1 MHRSRRASRQANLL
15 GALAIA
21 VVDRLHQARAD
32 DDGRGLT
39 ATAALNHLRLR
50 PGHNIDFL
58 ARLLH
63 ISHPAAVRLV
73 DRLEADGLLER
84 RPDEDDTRSRALVLT
99 PAGQRAALAA
109 ARKRLKILDQM
120 LSPLTAAERRQLE
133 PVMEKLLGALTA
145 DRWDARHI
153 CRLCDIPACAMPAC
167 PVDRA
172 VPEPGLPIHAAAAAR
187 TKPRASTLAPGQVRP
202 H

>member
-1 MHRSRRASRQANLL
+1 MHTPRRASREANLL

-21 VVDRLHQARAD
+21 VADRLHEARAG

-50 PGHNIDFL
+50 PGQNIDFL

-63 ISHPAAVRLV
+63 ISHPATVRLV
-73 DRLEADGLLER
+73 NRLEAEGLVER
-84 RPDEDDTRSRALVLT
+84 RPDEDDARSRALVLT

-109 ARKRLKILDQM
+109 ARKRLEVLDQM

-133 PVMEKLLGALTA
+133 PALEKLLGALTT

-153 CRLCDIPACAMPAC
+153 CRLCDLPTCQIPAC
-167 PVDRA
+167 PVDQA
-172 VPEPGLPIHAAAAAR
+172 IPEPGVPIHAA
-187 TKPRASTLAPGQVRP
+187 PVTLQ
-202 H
+202 

>member
-1 MHRSRRASRQANLL
+1 MHISRRAARQANLL

-50 PGHNIDFL
+50 PGQNIDFL

-63 ISHPAAVRLV
+63 ISHPATVRLIS
-73 DRLEADGLLER
+73 RLEAEGLVER
-84 RPDEDDTRSRALVLT
+84 QPDENDARSRALVLT

-109 ARKRLKILDQM
+109 ARQRLEILGQM
-120 LSPLTAAERRQLE
+120 LSPLTPAERRQLE
-133 PVMEKLLGALTA
+133 PVLEKLLGALTT

-153 CRLCDIPACAMPAC
+153 CRLCDLPACQLPVC
-167 PVDRA
+167 PVDQA
-172 VPEPGLPIHAAAAAR
+172 IPEPGLPIRAA
-187 TKPRASTLAPGQVRP
+187 PVAPQ
-202 H
+202 

>member
-1 MHRSRRASRQANLL
+1 MHTSRRASRQANLL

-50 PGHNIDFL
+50 PGQNIDFL

-63 ISHPAAVRLV
+63 ISHPATVRLV
-73 DRLEADGLLER
+73 NRLQAEGLVER
-84 RPDEDDTRSRALVLT
+84 RPDEDDARSRALVLT

-109 ARKRLKILDQM
+109 ARKRLEVLDQM

-133 PVMEKLLGALTA
+133 PVLEKLLSALTI

-153 CRLCDIPACAMPAC
+153 CRLCDFPTCEMPAC

-172 VPEPGLPIHAAAAAR
+172 IPEPGLPILTAAV
-187 TKPRASTLAPGQVRP
+187 TPQ
-202 H
+202 

>member
-1 MHRSRRASRQANLL
+1 MRQE
-15 GALAIA
+15 
-21 VVDRLHQARAD
+21 ARAD

-50 PGHNIDFL
+50 PGQNIDFL

-63 ISHPAAVRLV
+63 ISHPATVRLV
-73 DRLEADGLLER
+73 NRLEADGLVER
-84 RPDEDDTRSRALVLT
+84 RPDEDDGRSRALVLT

-109 ARKRLKILDQM
+109 ARKRLEVLNQM

-133 PVMEKLLGALTA
+133 PVLEKLLGALTT

-153 CRLCDIPACAMPAC
+153 CRLCDFPTCQMPAC

-172 VPEPGLPIHAAAAAR
+172 VPEPGLPTRAAAA
-187 TKPRASTLAPGQVRP
+187 TPQ
-202 H
+202 

>member
-1 MHRSRRASRQANLL
+1 MHTSRRASRQANLL

-21 VVDRLHQARAD
+21 VVDRLHEARAD

-39 ATAALNHLRLR
+39 AAAALNHLRLR
-50 PGHNIDFL
+50 PGQNIDFL

-63 ISHPAAVRLV
+63 ISHPATVRLV
-73 DRLEADGLLER
+73 NRLEAEGLVER
-84 RPDEDDTRSRALVLT
+84 RPDDDDARSRALVLT

-109 ARKRLKILDQM
+109 ARKRLQVLGQM
-120 LSPLTAAERRQLE
+120 LSPLTTAERRQLE
-133 PVMEKLLGALTA
+133 PVIEKLLSTLTS

-153 CRLCDIPACAMPAC
+153 CRLCDIPTCQMPAC

-172 VPEPGLPIHAAAAAR
+172 IPEPGLPIHAAAIAR
-187 TKPRASTLAPGQVRP
+187 Q
-202 H
+202 

>member
-1 MHRSRRASRQANLL
+1 MHTSRRASRQANLL
-15 GALAIA
+15 GALAVA

-50 PGHNIDFL
+50 PGQNIDFL

-63 ISHPAAVRLV
+63 ISHPATVRLV
-73 DRLEADGLLER
+73 DR
-84 RPDEDDTRSRALVLT
+84 RPDEDDARSRTLVLT

-109 ARKRLKILDQM
+109 AGQRLEVLGQM

-133 PVMEKLLGALTA
+133 PVLEKMLGAVTT
-145 DRWDARHI
+145 DRWDARHL
-153 CRLCDIPACAMPAC
+153 CRLCDFPTCRKPAC
-167 PVDRA
+167 PVDQA
-172 VPEPGLPIHAAAAAR
+172 IPGPGLPIHAAPAA
-187 TKPRASTLAPGQVRP
+187 PQ
-202 H
+202 

>member
-39 ATAALNHLRLR
+39 ATAALDHLRLR
-50 PGHNIDFL
+50 PGQNIDFL

-73 DRLEADGLLER
+73 DRLAADGLLER
-84 RPDEDDTRSRALVLT
+84 RPDEMT
-99 PAGQRAALAA
+99 PGR
-109 ARKRLKILDQM
+109 
-120 LSPLTAAERRQLE
+120 
-133 PVMEKLLGALTA
+133 
-145 DRWDARHI
+145 
-153 CRLCDIPACAMPAC
+153 
-167 PVDRA
+167 
-172 VPEPGLPIHAAAAAR
+172 GLW
-187 TKPRASTLAPGQVRP
+187 S
-202 H
+202 

>member
-1 MHRSRRASRQANLL
+1 MHTSRRASRQANLL
-15 GALAIA
+15 GALAVA

-50 PGHNIDFL
+50 PGQNIDFL

-63 ISHPAAVRLV
+63 ISHPATVRLV
-73 DRLEADGLLER
+73 DRLEAEGLVER
-84 RPDEDDTRSRALVLT
+84 RPDEDDARSRTLVLT

-109 ARKRLKILDQM
+109 ARQRLEVLGQM

-133 PVMEKLLGALTA
+133 PVLEKMLGAVTT
-145 DRWDARHI
+145 DRWDARHL
-153 CRLCDIPACAMPAC
+153 CRLCDFPTCRKPAC
-167 PVDRA
+167 PVDQA
-172 VPEPGLPIHAAAAAR
+172 IPGPGLPIHAAPAA
-187 TKPRASTLAPGQVRP
+187 PQ
-202 H
+202 

>member
-1 MHRSRRASRQANLL
+1 MHTSRRAARQANLL
-15 GALAIA
+15 GALAVA
-21 VVDRLHQARAD
+21 VVDRLHETRAD
-32 DDGRGLT
+32 HDGRGLT

-63 ISHPAAVRLV
+63 ISHPATVRLV
-73 DRLEADGLLER
+73 NRLEAEGLVER
-84 RPDEDDTRSRALVLT
+84 RPDEDDARSRALDLT

-109 ARKRLKILDQM
+109 ARKRLEVLGQM

-133 PVMEKLLGALTA
+133 PVLEKLLGNLTM

-153 CRLCDIPACAMPAC
+153 CRLCDFPTCEVPAC
-167 PVDRA
+167 PVDQA
-172 VPEPGLPIHAAAAAR
+172 IPEPGLPIHAA
-187 TKPRASTLAPGQVRP
+187 PVAPQ
-202 H
+202 

>member
-1 MHRSRRASRQANLL
+1 MHTSRRASRQANLL
-15 GALAIA
+15 GALALT
-21 VVDRLHQARAD
+21 VVDRLHEARAD

-50 PGHNIDFL
+50 PGQNIDFL

-73 DRLEADGLLER
+73 NKLEAEGLVER
-84 RPDEDDTRSRALVLT
+84 RPGERDARSRALVLT

-109 ARKRLKILDQM
+109 ARQRLDVLNQM

-133 PVMEKLLGALTA
+133 PVLEKLLGALTI

-153 CRLCDIPACAMPAC
+153 CRLCDLPTCEMPAC
-167 PVDRA
+167 PVDQA
-172 VPEPGLPIHAAAAAR
+172 VPEPGLPIHAAAV
-187 TKPRASTLAPGQVRP
+187 TPP
-202 H
+202 